1 MTNLRFM
8 NKNLPGIG
16 PLLQVW
22 RRRRRLSQM
31 ALAAEVD
38 VSQRHLSFVESGR
51 AAPSRDLVLRL
62 CQGLDVPARERNT
75 LLAAAGYAPAANER
89 RFDDPDLATAREA
102 VQRVL
107 AGHDPHP
114 ALAVDRHWQLLAG
127 NRAAS
132 VLMVGVAPFL
142 LAPPINV
149 LRLSLHPEG
158 LGGRVGNYREW
169 RDHVLARLERQHTQA
184 PDTQLAALMDEI
196 RAYPVPAA
204 ARPHVRGGA
213 DPLAGIAVPFELVT
227 DQGTLRFLSTTT
239 VFGTA
244 VDVLLSELVIE
255 AFYPADAET
264 AAAVRRLAEAA
275 GA

>member
-1 MTNLRFM
+1 M
-8 NKNLPGIG
+8 NKNFPGIG

-22 RRRRRLSQM
+22 RRRRRLSQLE
-31 ALAAEVD
+31 LAAEVD

-51 AAPSRDLVLRL
+51 ASPSRDLVLRL
-62 CQGLDVPARERNT
+62 CRGLELPARECNT

-89 RFDDPDLATAREA
+89 RFDDPELASARDA
-102 VQRVL
+102 VQRIL
-107 AGHDPHP
+107 AAHDPHP
-114 ALAVDRHWQLLAG
+114 ALAVDRHWNLLAG

-132 VLMVGVAPFL
+132 MLMVGVAPSL
-142 LAPPINV
+142 VLPPVNV

-158 LGGRVGNYREW
+158 LGPRVGNYRQW
-169 RDHVLARLERQHTQA
+169 RDHVVARLERQHAQA
-184 PDTQLAALMDEI
+184 PDMALAALTDEI
-196 RAYPVPAA
+196 RAYPVPAE

-213 DPLAGIAVPFELVT
+213 DPLAGLAVPFELLT
-227 DQGTLRFLSTTT
+227 PLGTLRFLSTTT

-264 AAAVRRLAEAA
+264 VELMRRLS
-275 GA
+275 GGD